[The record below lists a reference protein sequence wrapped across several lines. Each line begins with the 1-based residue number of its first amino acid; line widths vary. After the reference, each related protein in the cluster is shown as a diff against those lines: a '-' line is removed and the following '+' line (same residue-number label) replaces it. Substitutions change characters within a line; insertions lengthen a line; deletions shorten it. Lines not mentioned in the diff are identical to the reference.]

1 MSQRGS
7 YNTRQRGLIESCLEG
22 HRDRYVTV
30 REIGRS
36 LDEAGSHV
44 GSTTL
49 YRNLERM
56 VEAGVV
62 LKFTDDEGVA
72 RYCLVPDHPCGQL
85 VCMDCGSVRLLECGM
100 LGTFAEHVRQD
111 HAFVMDPARTVLL
124 GHCDACCASAET
136 GDKDGLGRTD
146 G

>member
-7 YNTRQRGLIESCLEG
+7 YNTRQRGLIEACLEG
-22 HRDRYVTV
+22 HRERYLTV
-30 REIGRS
+30 REIART

-56 VEAGVV
+56 VETGVV
-62 LKFTDDEGVA
+62 LKFTGESGEA
-72 RYCLVPDHPCGQL
+72 RYCLVPERPCGQL
-85 VCMDCGSVRLLECGM
+85 VCMDCGCVRLLECHM
-100 LGTFAEHVRQD
+100 LGTFAEHVRMD
-111 HAFVMDPARTVLL
+111 HGFVVEPRRTVLL
-124 GHCDACCASAET
+124 GHCDACVASRHVKGEVE
-136 GDKDGLGRTD
+136 TD